1 MVRRGVGCM
10 DLHEGRQ
17 VRAPLEVA
25 ITLPKLYRKQAAAV
39 CDPTRITCIESTT
52 KAGKTIG
59 CIVWQIGQ
67 VMSGPPDAE
76 HWWVAPVYEQAMMAY
91 RLAWSLLRHQQG
103 FKQALAEKAILCP
116 GGRRWSFRSADKP
129 DNLYGSAVTSA
140 VLDEASRMKDEAVD
154 AIYSTTTKTRGP
166 MRLIG
171 NVRGRANRHYQW
183 SRKGEA
189 GEEGFAYHRIT
200 ADDAVEAGVF
210 DLEDVEMA
218 RRSMPDAIFREL
230 YYCEPSD
237 DGGNP
242 FGIEAIRA
250 CAELNGGKA
259 TGKPVAVWGLDIARK
274 RDWAVLI
281 GLDHS
286 RQVAAFHRWHGLSF
300 GALVSEVSRIVG
312 KGSRACVVYDA
323 TGVGDA
329 VGEQLVAARVW
340 VEPFIFSSASKQGLM
355 EGLALALQQGRT
367 SVVDGVHRAELEAFE
382 YDVKAGRVVYGA
394 PAATH
399 DDTVCAHALAWWGAD
414 RFGVTNAVRRGIIS
428 APTGPTVRGSTW

>member
-1 MVRRGVGCM
+1 MVRRGMGCM

-129 DNLYGSAVTSA
+129 DNLFGSAVTSA
-140 VLDEASRMKDEAVD
+140 VLDEASRMKDDAVD
-154 AIYSTTTKTRGP
+154 AIFSTTTRTRGP

-210 DLEDVEMA
+210 HLEDVEMA

-300 GALVSEVSRIVG
+300 GALVGEVSRIVG

-428 APTGPTVRGSTW
+428 APSGPTVRGSTW

>member
-1 MVRRGVGCM
+1 MVRRGMGWM

-210 DLEDVEMA
+210 HLEDVEMA

-300 GALVSEVSRIVG
+300 GALVGEVSRIVG

-428 APTGPTVRGSTW
+428 APSGPTIRGSTW

>member
-1 MVRRGVGCM
+1 M

-129 DNLYGSAVTSA
+129 DNLFGSAVTSA
-140 VLDEASRMKDEAVD
+140 VLDEASRMKDDAVD
-154 AIYSTTTKTRGP
+154 AIFSTTTRTRGP

-210 DLEDVEMA
+210 HLEDVEMA

-300 GALVSEVSRIVG
+300 GALVGEVSRIVG

-394 PAATH
+394 PSAMH

-428 APTGPTVRGSTW
+428 APSGPTVRGSTW

>member
-1 MVRRGVGCM
+1 MGGRGMGSVGV
-10 DLHEGRQ
+10 DAGRQ
-17 VRAPLEVA
+17 VRAALEVP
-25 ITLPKLYRKQAAAV
+25 IVLPKLYRKQAAAV

-67 VMSGPPDAE
+67 VMSGPEDAE

-91 RLAWSLLRHQQG
+91 RLAWSLLRGQQG

-129 DNLYGSAVTSA
+129 DNLFGSAVTSA
-140 VLDEASRMKDEAVD
+140 VLDEASRMKDDAVD
-154 AIYSTTTKTRGP
+154 AIFSTTTRTRGP

-200 ADDAVEAGVF
+200 ADDAVAAGVF
-210 DLEDVEMA
+210 HADDVEMA

-242 FGIEAIRA
+242 FGIEAIRS

-259 TGKPVAVWGLDIARK
+259 TGRPVAVWGLDIARK

-281 GLDHS
+281 GLDHG
-286 RQVAAFHRWHGLSF
+286 RQVAALHRWHGLSF
-300 GALVSEVSRIVG
+300 GGLVGEVSRIVG

-367 SVVDGVHRAELEAFE
+367 SVVDGPHRAELEAFE

-394 PAATH
+394 PSAMH
-399 DDTVCAHALAWWGAD
+399 DDTVCAHALAWWGAE

-428 APTGPTVRGSTW
+428 APTGPAARGSTW

>member
-129 DNLYGSAVTSA
+129 DNLFGSAVTSA
-140 VLDEASRMKDEAVD
+140 VLDEASRMKDDAVD
-154 AIYSTTTKTRGP
+154 AIFSTTTRTRGP

-210 DLEDVEMA
+210 HLEDVEMA

-300 GALVSEVSRIVG
+300 GALVGEVSRIVG

-428 APTGPTVRGSTW
+428 APSGPTVRGSTW

>member
-1 MVRRGVGCM
+1 
-10 DLHEGRQ
+10 
-17 VRAPLEVA
+17 
-25 ITLPKLYRKQAAAV
+25 
-39 CDPTRITCIESTT
+39 
-52 KAGKTIG
+52 
-59 CIVWQIGQ
+59 
-67 VMSGPPDAE
+67 
-76 HWWVAPVYEQAMMAY
+76 
-91 RLAWSLLRHQQG
+91 
-103 FKQALAEKAILCP
+103 
-116 GGRRWSFRSADKP
+116 
-129 DNLYGSAVTSA
+129 
-140 VLDEASRMKDEAVD
+140 MKDDAVD
-154 AIYSTTTKTRGP
+154 AIFSTTTRTRGP

-210 DLEDVEMA
+210 HLEDVEMA

-300 GALVSEVSRIVG
+300 GALVGEVSRIVG

-428 APTGPTVRGSTW
+428 APTGPTIRGSTW

>member
-129 DNLYGSAVTSA
+129 DNLFGSAVTSA
-140 VLDEASRMKDEAVD
+140 VLDEASRMKDDAVD
-154 AIYSTTTKTRGP
+154 AIFSTTTRTRGP

-210 DLEDVEMA
+210 HLEDVEMA

-300 GALVSEVSRIVG
+300 GALVGEVSRIVG

>member
-1 MVRRGVGCM
+1 MVRRGMGCM

-129 DNLYGSAVTSA
+129 DNLFGSAVTSA
-140 VLDEASRMKDEAVD
+140 VLDEASRMKDDAVD
-154 AIYSTTTKTRGP
+154 AIFSTTTRTRGP

-210 DLEDVEMA
+210 HLEDVEMA

-300 GALVSEVSRIVG
+300 GALVGEVSRIVG

-428 APTGPTVRGSTW
+428 APTGPTIRGSTW

>member
-1 MVRRGVGCM
+1 M
-10 DLHEGRQ
+10 
-17 VRAPLEVA
+17 RAPLEVA

-129 DNLYGSAVTSA
+129 DNLFGSAVTSA
-140 VLDEASRMKDEAVD
+140 VLDEASRMKDDAVD
-154 AIYSTTTKTRGP
+154 AIFSTTTRTRGP

-210 DLEDVEMA
+210 HLEDVEMA

-286 RQVAAFHRWHGLSF
+286 RQVAALHRWHGLSPLVRWWARSP
-300 GALVSEVSRIVG
+300 ALWA
-312 KGSRACVVYDA
+312 RA
-323 TGVGDA
+323 
-329 VGEQLVAARVW
+329 
-340 VEPFIFSSASKQGLM
+340 P
-355 EGLALALQQGRT
+355 GLAW
-367 SVVDGVHRAELEAFE
+367 SMMPRAWGMRWVSSWWRPAYGWSPSSSQAPPSKGLW
-382 YDVKAGRVVYGA
+382 KAWPWPSSRGA
-394 PAATH
+394 PR
-399 DDTVCAHALAWWGAD
+399 WWMG
-414 RFGVTNAVRRGIIS
+414 S
-428 APTGPTVRGSTW
+428 TVRSWRPLSMM

>member
-129 DNLYGSAVTSA
+129 DNLFGSAVTSA
-140 VLDEASRMKDEAVD
+140 VLDEASRMKDDAVD
-154 AIYSTTTKTRGP
+154 AIFSTTTRTRGP

-210 DLEDVEMA
+210 HLEDVEMA

-281 GLDHS
+281 GLDHA

-300 GALVSEVSRIVG
+300 GALVGEVSRIVG

-394 PAATH
+394 PSAMH

-428 APTGPTVRGSTW
+428 APSGPTVRGSTW

>member
-129 DNLYGSAVTSA
+129 DNLFGSAVTSA
-140 VLDEASRMKDEAVD
+140 VLDEASRMKDDAVD
-154 AIYSTTTKTRGP
+154 AIFSTTTRTRGP

-210 DLEDVEMA
+210 HLEDVEMA

-300 GALVSEVSRIVG
+300 GALVGEVSRIVG

-367 SVVDGVHRAELEAFE
+367 SVLDGVHRAELEAFE

-428 APTGPTVRGSTW
+428 APSGPTVRGSTW

>member
-10 DLHEGRQ
+10 GMDAGPQ

-210 DLEDVEMA
+210 HLEDVEMA

-250 CAELNGGKA
+250 CAELNGGK
-259 TGKPVAVWGLDIARK
+259 TTDKPVAVWGLDIARK

-428 APTGPTVRGSTW
+428 APTGPTIRGSTW

>member
-1 MVRRGVGCM
+1 M

-129 DNLYGSAVTSA
+129 DNLFGSAVTSA
-140 VLDEASRMKDEAVD
+140 VLDEASRMKDDAVD
-154 AIYSTTTKTRGP
+154 AIFSTTTRTRGP

-281 GLDHS
+281 GLDHA

-394 PAATH
+394 PAAMH

>member
-1 MVRRGVGCM
+1 MVRRGVGCL

-129 DNLYGSAVTSA
+129 DNLFGSAVTSA
-140 VLDEASRMKDEAVD
+140 VLDEASRMKDDAVD
-154 AIYSTTTKTRGP
+154 AIFSTTTRTRGP

-210 DLEDVEMA
+210 HLEDVEMA

-300 GALVSEVSRIVG
+300 GALVGEVSRIVG

-428 APTGPTVRGSTW
+428 APSGPTVRGSTW